1 MLPPR
6 FLRGP
11 VGRSEKPGGITSR
24 SLALH
29 ARRAAA
35 PVGCSLSPRAPPNL
49 NLRAAA
55 LRAAA
60 LRALRAWRGG
70 AAIKLGGLV
79 AAPPLPPLWLSVG
92 GWWSVPPLAVGGC
105 LRSAVCPSRVAKVTG
120 PRLRRGPSL
129 GRHSRFFGQ
138 DQRNGA
144 TSSCCISLWVIPS
157 GMRGE
162 WPHFEPQ
169 LMPNWGR
176 NGVKLSRV
184 RLQEGYNEALRDGL

>member
-1 MLPPR
+1 MRPIGTLGKDERNRGEVSASPLHIVAAPDSYRKMLPLMYVTAGIRSVRSPRKKCPPHVLPPR

-11 VGRSEKPGGITSR
+11 VGRSEKPGGITAR
-24 SLALH
+24 SLALP

-35 PVGCSLSPRAPPNL
+35 PVGCSLSPRAPPDL

-105 LRSAVCPSRVAKVTG
+105 LRSAVCPSREI
-120 PRLRRGPSL
+120 
-129 GRHSRFFGQ
+129 GRAH
-138 DQRNGA
+138 
-144 TSSCCISLWVIPS
+144 V
-157 GMRGE
+157 
-162 WPHFEPQ
+162 
-169 LMPNWGR
+169 
-176 NGVKLSRV
+176 
-184 RLQEGYNEALRDGL
+184 